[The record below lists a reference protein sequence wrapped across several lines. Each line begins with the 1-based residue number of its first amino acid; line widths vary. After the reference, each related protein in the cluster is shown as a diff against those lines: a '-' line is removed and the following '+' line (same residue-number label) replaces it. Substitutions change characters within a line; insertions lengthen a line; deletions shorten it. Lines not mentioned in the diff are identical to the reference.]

1 MKVRPLTLGKMN
13 LMLGI
18 AAIGLAATTNASE
31 FAVLYTQQVNNND
44 NIILALPDGERRTVT
59 DHRRK
64 DSSPEISPD
73 GRHIVF
79 ASERV
84 GWWKVWKM
92 DLRDGSFTQLT
103 NSSSAEY
110 APTWSPLGDRIAFVS
125 SRDGD
130 ADIYVMNSDGSNL
143 RNISD
148 NNVADATPYWH
159 SDDRI
164 YYSSDVS
171 GTLQI
176 VSDTVEGN
184 DLKLHSTDGIDKL
197 MPQVSPSGD
206 EILFYADVDGNSDV
220 YALSTRGA
228 GTRRLTTD
236 PLLDIRARWSPDGE
250 QIVFERGD
258 KRRNQHIFVMD
269 KDGGNQRQLTTR
281 GYNYS
286 ASFVGNCEYLCGES
300 ANYE

>member
-1 MKVRPLTLGKMN
+1 MKVGPLTLGK
-13 LMLGI
+13 LSSIFGI
-18 AAIGLAATTNASE
+18 GIVGLATTTNASE
-31 FAVLYTQQVNNND
+31 FAILYTQQINNND
-44 NIILALPDGERRTVT
+44 NIILMLPDGKRRTIT

-64 DSSPEISPD
+64 DSSPVISPD
-73 GRHIVF
+73 GRYIVL

-92 DLRDGSFTQLT
+92 DLHDGSFTQLT
-103 NSSSAEY
+103 DSSSAEY
-110 APTWSPLGDRIAFVS
+110 APTWSPSGDRIACVS

-130 ADIYVMNSDGSNL
+130 ADIYVMNNDGSNL

-148 NNVADATPYWH
+148 NNVDDATPYWH

-164 YYSSDVS
+164 YYSSEVS

-184 DLKLHSTDGIDKL
+184 DLQLHSTDSIDKL

-220 YALSTRGA
+220 YALSIRGA

-258 KRRNQHIFVMD
+258 KRRNQHIFLMD
-269 KDGGNQRQLTTR
+269 KDGSNQRQLTAN

-286 ASFVGNCEYLCGES
+286 ASFVGNCEFMCGGT
-300 ANYE
+300 ANDE